1 MMTPD
6 ERTKATLMERGAAFK
21 DVSEDELQRAS
32 ADGGWIILKSYE
44 RPFARGEN
52 GLVLCVSRYVL
63 AQVDPSPAI
72 LKARARE
79 MEAERRANKAQS
91 DAYDDRRKMRAAEE
105 DAARHLSEKE
115 EQAKD
120 LAALRTERDGLL
132 QTVSSQRQ
140 TIKLQDEACAARE
153 KDHTAALSKAL
164 ASRKSAPR
172 RRKRKVSK
180 PVTLTLTEPAKRV
193 RKGKA

>member
-1 MMTPD
+1 MITPD
-6 ERTKATLMERGAAFK
+6 DRTKATLMERGAAFK

-44 RPFARGEN
+44 RPYARADN
-52 GLVLCVSRYVL
+52 GMILSVSRYVL

-72 LKARARE
+72 LKARAGE
-79 MEAERRANKAQS
+79 SEADRRANKAQS
-91 DAYDDRRKMRAAEE
+91 DAYDDRRKMRVAEE
-105 DAARHLSEKE
+105 DTARHLREKE

-132 QTVSSQRQ
+132 QTVSALRQ
-140 TIKLQDEACAARE
+140 TIKLQDEAGAARE

-164 ASRKSAPR
+164 ASRKAAPR

-180 PVTLTLTEPAKRV
+180 SVTLAFTDPPKRA